1 MKKIDRAAILAA
13 TIALCAGTTQAQQP
27 QVLTGDTRSACEA
40 VLCLASGQRPS
51 ECTPPLQRYFSI
63 VRKKASDTLRARS
76 DFLSLCPSSNQTPQM
91 QALVSAQVNGAGQC
105 DAQTLNSSLRA
116 STGGDPD
123 IQYIRNQMPE
133 YCTAYYGHAYTDFR
147 GKQPAYVGLPSRGGY
162 WVEPPEYNAALAQYN
177 ARVKAENEAIKNYV
191 SQ

>member
-1 MKKIDRAAILAA
+1 MPKINRAAAMAVIIVLG
-13 TIALCAGTTQAQQP
+13 AGTTHAQ
-27 QVLTGDTRSACEA
+27 QVLTGDTKSACEA

-63 VRKKASDTLRARS
+63 VRKKVSDTLRARS

-105 DAQTLNSSLRA
+105 DAQTLNSSLRT
-116 STGGDPD
+116 STGGDMD
-123 IQYIRNQMPE
+123 IQYIRNQLPD

-147 GKQPAYVGLPSRGGY
+147 GKQPVYIGLPSRGGY

-177 ARVKAENEAIKNYV
+177 ARVKAEDDAMKNNV
-191 SQ
+191 AN